1 MSILG
6 VSLSPPI
13 TGKAKSCARARA
25 HTHHTSP
32 SRQLTVIDSVFVTR
46 TFLSERE
53 KRAHAHTRTTFA
65 MPIGGGFCRW
75 SSRGATKTFV
85 RNQTSN
91 TTTYA
96 LGKGTGMIPGR
107 DLASS
112 QYRALPR
119 ERLGLCN
126 DRPPGL
132 SHPGF
137 RTITIA
143 RKSPLV
149 GLLGDKYVYPRRQ
162 PITSDHWQS
171 EISAR
176 ARAHTH
182 TPHVS
187 VSSTHSHSVTER
199 PRSRKPSLF
208 RAIHTGLSLF
218 PSSSSVQMFAPLAPG
233 TRAPPSASAQRAF
246 LTHHH
251 HHHLSFSGRAS
262 LSSHTPLGRF
272 ESAVP
277 SAGFP
282 FFFSDKKVKESGRTD
297 PSYSY
302 CFVCVASKRALPCS
316 ASENVPPHTH
326 TPSIRVLLQ
335 TSSSEKNRKSR
346 RVRSH
351 GAKPRG

>member
-1 MSILG
+1 
-6 VSLSPPI
+6 
-13 TGKAKSCARARA
+13 
-25 HTHHTSP
+25 
-32 SRQLTVIDSVFVTR
+32 
-46 TFLSERE
+46 
-53 KRAHAHTRTTFA
+53 

-149 GLLGDKYVYPRRQ
+149 GLLRDKYVYPRRQ

-176 ARAHTH
+176 ARTHTH
-182 TPHVS
+182 TTRLRLVNSQSQRHRETPLAKTISFPSHPHRSFSFSLLFVRS
-187 VSSTHSHSVTER
+187 DVRASRTRHARTTER
-199 PRSRKPSLF
+199 LSATRLP
-208 RAIHTGLSLF
+208 HT
-218 PSSSSVQMFAPLAPG
+218 SSSSSSLFQRTSISQLSHT
-233 TRAPPSASAQRAF
+233 TRSLRERRSI
-246 LTHHH
+246 
-251 HHHLSFSGRAS
+251 GS
-262 LSSHTPLGRF
+262 LSL
-272 ESAVP
+272 
-277 SAGFP
+277 
-282 FFFSDKKVKESGRTD
+282 FFSDKKVKESGRTD

-302 CFVCVASKRALPCS
+302 CFVCVTSKRALPCS

-326 TPSIRVLLQ
+326 TQYTGFVTDELER
-335 TSSSEKNRKSR
+335 KNRKSR

>member
-1 MSILG
+1 
-6 VSLSPPI
+6 
-13 TGKAKSCARARA
+13 
-25 HTHHTSP
+25 
-32 SRQLTVIDSVFVTR
+32 
-46 TFLSERE
+46 
-53 KRAHAHTRTTFA
+53 

-149 GLLGDKYVYPRRQ
+149 GLLRDKYVYPRRQ

-176 ARAHTH
+176 AHTH
-182 TPHVS
+182 THHTSPSRQLTVTASQRDPARENHLFS
-187 VSSTHSHSVTER
+187 EPSTPVFLFFPPLRPFRCSRLSHQA
-199 PRSRKPSLF
+199 
-208 RAIHTGLSLF
+208 RAHHRAPQRNA
-218 PSSSSVQMFAPLAPG
+218 PSSHIIIIISL
-233 TRAPPSASAQRAF
+233 SADEHLSA
-246 LTHHH
+246 LTHH
-251 HHHLSFSGRAS
+251 SVASRAPFHRQS
-262 LSSHTPLGRF
+262 
-272 ESAVP
+272 
-277 SAGFP
+277 FP
-282 FFFSDKKVKESGRTD
+282 FFFR
-297 PSYSY
+297 
-302 CFVCVASKRALPCS
+302 
-316 ASENVPPHTH
+316 
-326 TPSIRVLLQ
+326 
-335 TSSSEKNRKSR
+335 
-346 RVRSH
+346 
-351 GAKPRG
+351 